1 MWDFTESMNSSYT
14 LSYSLRD
21 DDHNTIRNLNLDF
34 ENPSEEFLAEQLNC
48 WLVAIG
54 SNLRVDAAS

>member
-1 MWDFTESMNSSYT
+1 MNSSYT